1 MAADPAAQE
10 TSSLISSGI
19 AVAQHSGTLLNELVP
34 SIRKTAELLQDG
46 STASREQT
54 TGVCQVNKAMT
65 QVDQVMERN
74 ASSAEELSSTAE
86 ELAAQAEGLQ
96 KLIGAFKIAAAA
108 NQRPPE
114 PGNSHGFSSSKL
126 RMRRPSV
133 GERHSDAP
141 AEDAIVTPVR
151 RDHAAENFREWH

>member
-10 TSSLISSGI
+10 TSSLISSGV

-34 SIRKTAELLQDG
+34 SIRKTAELLQDV
-46 STASREQT
+46 STASHEQT
-54 TGVCQVNKAMT
+54 TGGCQVNKAMT

-133 GERHSDAP
+133 GKRQSDAP
-141 AEDAIVTPVR
+141 AGDATVTPVS